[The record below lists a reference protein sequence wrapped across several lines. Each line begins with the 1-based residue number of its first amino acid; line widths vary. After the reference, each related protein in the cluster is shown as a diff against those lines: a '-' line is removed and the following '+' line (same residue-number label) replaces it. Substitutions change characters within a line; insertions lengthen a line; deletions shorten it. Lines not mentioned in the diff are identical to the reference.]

1 MLVSIDERGVMSV
14 MPQNE
19 FEDKQIRNFYK
30 TNKGQPIE
38 KVIQFNVLAK

>member
-1 MLVSIDERGVMSV
+1 MLVDIDENGILNI
-14 MPQNE
+14 MPQND
-19 FEDKQIRNFYK
+19 FEDKQIRKFYK